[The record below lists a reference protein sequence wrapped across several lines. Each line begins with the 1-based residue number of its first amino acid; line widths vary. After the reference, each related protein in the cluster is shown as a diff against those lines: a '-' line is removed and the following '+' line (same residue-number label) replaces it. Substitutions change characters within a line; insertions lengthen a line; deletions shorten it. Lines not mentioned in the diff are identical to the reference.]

1 MKAVILAGGL
11 GTRLSEETDLIPKPL
26 VEIGGRPILWHIMK
40 MYEAA
45 GIRDFII
52 CGGYKASSIKR
63 YFANYYLEENDV
75 EIDTRTGELRFL
87 SPQHLERW
95 KVTIVDTGLNTLT
108 GGRLKRVR
116 PIIGNETF
124 CMTYGDGVADLNIAE
139 TIAFHKAHGKLA
151 TITAVPSPGRFGIL
165 EFGSDNAVDRF
176 LEKPHAEMGW
186 INGGFF
192 VLEPAVIDFIKD
204 DTTVWERDP
213 LELLAKQDQLR
224 AYRHSGFWKPMDT
237 LRDKRELET
246 LWAEGAPWS
255 RPYL

>member
-1 MKAVILAGGL
+1 MKAVLLAGGF

-26 VEIGGRPILWHIMK
+26 VEIAGRPILWHIMK
-40 MYEAA
+40 MYDAA
-45 GIRDFII
+45 GIRDFVI
-52 CGGYKASSIKR
+52 CAGYKASSIKR

-75 EIDTRTGELRFL
+75 EIDTKTGELKFL

-95 KVTIVDTGLNTLT
+95 KVTIIDTGLETMT

-116 PIIGNETF
+116 EYLGDETF
-124 CMTYGDGVADLNIAE
+124 CLTYGDGVADLDIAK
-139 TIAFHKAHGKLA
+139 TLAFHKSHGKLA

-165 EFGSDNAVDRF
+165 EMSGDSKVDRF

-192 VLEPAVIDFIKD
+192 VLEPGVIDYID
-204 DTTVWERDP
+204 GDATVWEKAP
-213 LELLAKQDQLR
+213 LERLAADDQLR

-237 LRDKRELET
+237 LRDKRELEA
-246 LWAEGAPWS
+246 LFAQGQPWNRS
-255 RPYL
+255 